1 MLRQHLQVFD
11 LSSKLH
17 RNAVPQL
24 NKCCIKKSSL
34 KVVSYKITFK
44 KHYRLML
51 SLRLKSTRQQPAKT
65 TKGIAWNR
73 VPGLLSRY
81 ILNRL
86 PAIFFGL
93 GGGGGGGS
101 SNTKS
106 VFFSTLYII
115 TDSFIAKFII
125 CVYIILFELTL
136 YRQIVALST
145 RTHSVTEAS

>member
-34 KVVSYKITFK
+34 KVVSHKITFK

-65 TKGIAWNR
+65 TKGIPWNR

-93 GGGGGGGS
+93 GGGGGGS
-101 SNTKS
+101 NNTKS
-106 VFFSTLYII
+106 VFLSTLYII
-115 TDSFIAKFII
+115 TDSFIAKLII

>member
-1 MLRQHLQVFD
+1 
-11 LSSKLH
+11 
-17 RNAVPQL
+17 
-24 NKCCIKKSSL
+24 
-34 KVVSYKITFK
+34 
-44 KHYRLML
+44 ML

-73 VPGLLSRY
+73 VPGLLCRY

-93 GGGGGGGS
+93 GVGGGGGS

-115 TDSFIAKFII
+115 TDSFIAKLII

>member
-1 MLRQHLQVFD
+1 MSNNTPVRWCYITHGTILNETLLLCNRARTRFKEAIVLRQHLQVFY

-34 KVVSYKITFK
+34 KVVLYKITFK

-93 GGGGGGGS
+93 GGGGGGVITRKVS
-101 SNTKS
+101 
-106 VFFSTLYII
+106 FFLRYI
-115 TDSFIAKFII
+115 
-125 CVYIILFELTL
+125 L
-136 YRQIVALST
+136 
-145 RTHSVTEAS
+145 